1 MEELKKKFLNLNFE
15 ELKTEIMKEENI
27 NKMQELLN
35 KIGIKSVKPKVLLS
49 SFVIYFFQS
58 LF

>member
-1 MEELKKKFLNLNFE
+1 
-15 ELKTEIMKEENI
+15 MKEENI

>member
-35 KIGIKSVKPKVLLS
+35 KIGIKSVKPKVKP
-49 SFVIYFFQS
+49 VQKIM
-58 LF
+58 